1 MVRGVR
7 EFRDD
12 FRDDTD
18 RRRDEF
24 IDDDRFDD
32 MIDDERDRRF
42 EEDEII
48 RREDER
54 IALNEASLSR
64 KALKQI
70 YEGAYVG
77 GAALGGGPAAAA
89 AMKLF
94 LKTPAGKELINKQ
107 IDFTYRGGA
116 RRSSQST
123 GRERIRSSGQFRR
136 DRILPRLPTR
146 SQQKPKKRT
155 SKQKASDSL
164 QSKAFKQANAKLRKK
179 NGSLKKG
186 KTQADV
192 AKLAQRILRA
202 LRK

>member
-7 EFRDD
+7 EYRDD
-12 FRDDTD
+12 FRDDAD

-32 MIDDERDRRF
+32 MIDAERDRRR
-42 EEDEII
+42 EEDEMQ

-54 IALNEASLSR
+54 IAANEASLSR

-107 IDFTYRGGA
+107 IDFTYRGGS
-116 RRSSQST
+116 RRASNSP
-123 GRERIRSSGQFRR
+123 GRQTIRSSGQFRR
-136 DRILPRLPTR
+136 DKILPRFEEPVKRTR
-146 SQQKPKKRT
+146 KKTKTDKKMSSALRQANARFRT
-155 SKQKASDSL
+155 SKG
-164 QSKAFKQANAKLRKK
+164 KLRK
-179 NGSLKKG
+179 GA
-186 KTQADV
+186 TQAQIMKF
-192 AKLAQRILRA
+192 AHRLLKRM
-202 LRK
+202 K